1 MLLITK
7 FRDRR
12 FLLTKIAAKSHHSGV
27 REVQM
32 ILNTLKR
39 IMKVN
44 RMNIKSAADNLKMEA
59 DVMKVDKPHLV
70 NVETLRYKTV
80 AP

>member
-7 FRDRR
+7 FRDQK

-32 ILNTLKR
+32 MLSTLKR
-39 IMKVN
+39 IIKVN
-44 RMNIKSAADNLKMEA
+44 RMNIKSAA

-70 NVETLRYKTV
+70 NVETLRYETL